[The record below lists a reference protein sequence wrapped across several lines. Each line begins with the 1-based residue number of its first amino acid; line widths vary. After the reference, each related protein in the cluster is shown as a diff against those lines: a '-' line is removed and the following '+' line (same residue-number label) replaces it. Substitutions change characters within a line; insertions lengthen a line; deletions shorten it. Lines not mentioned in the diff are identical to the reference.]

1 MKSIKN
7 LKYIALLLLTIIS
20 ISCSRADEDEDVLTQ
35 EDISNIILVV
45 KEEVSGNTE
54 TYNYVLNSATNPVIK
69 LTDGKT
75 YQVSAFFKNGNEDE
89 TESIKSAKD
98 EHFLIYNF
106 QGSTINLTREDDD
119 SSTRS
124 DGKKVGLLT
133 KWEVVKAANSSDS
146 KLILTLIHDANSV
159 SETQN
164 GNTFGSVEGG
174 ETDAMATFGISN

>member
-1 MKSIKN
+1 M
-7 LKYIALLLLTIIS
+7 IITTF
-20 ISCSRADEDEDVLTQ
+20 SCSRSDEDEDVLTQ

>member
-7 LKYIALLLLTIIS
+7 LKYIVLLLIAIIS
-20 ISCSRADEDEDVLTQ
+20 VSCSRADEDDDVLTQ

-45 KEEVSGNTE
+45 KEEVSGTSA
-54 TYNYVLNSATNPVIK
+54 TYNYVLNSATNPTIK

-75 YQVSAFFKNGNEDE
+75 YLVSAFFKNGNEDE

-98 EHFLIYNF
+98 EHFLLYQF
-106 QGSTINLTREDDD
+106 QGSTINLTRQDDD

-124 DGKKVGLLT
+124 DGNKVGLLT
-133 KWEVVKAANSSDS
+133 KWEVQKAVNSPDP

-164 GNTFGSVEGG
+164 GTTFGSVEGG